1 MNDTLLAEVA
11 AIFATPPAPPDGF
24 RVAALIKRRSISWM
38 LGERIP
44 LAEVVVISGDGGA
57 GKSTLAQELAARV
70 TRGQMG
76 ELPGGSDLTEP
87 RGVVICTTEEDPEAV
102 IRPRFGAMGAD
113 LDRILI
119 LSDAGDGESAPLTL
133 PSGADRLEAA
143 IRFVDA
149 ALVIIDTGPGF
160 LDPGLTSNA
169 EEDVRQFYRPLARLA
184 REHRLVVLVIC
195 HLNKNAV
202 IARHRVT
209 GSAAW
214 VNVPRSVLIMAP
226 PPGED
231 PLETPDRLLVVV
243 KANLIAG
250 KMPDAIGA
258 RLVPGHDDPTVGTI
272 AWTGEH
278 AGIRAAD
285 LTTLMDSDERGE
297 REECVDAIRDLLA
310 DGPRAA
316 KECETALKSGGH
328 STRTIRR
335 ARESLFVT
343 RASQCVF
350 QDGYRGSW
358 VWKLPTDAA
367 VAGDTGG
374 HPLTA
379 IEGSGGHG

>member
-1 MNDTLLAEVA
+1 MNDTLQADVA
-11 AIFATPPAPPDGF
+11 AIFATTPAPPDGF
-24 RVAALIKRRSISWM
+24 RIAASIERRTISWFI
-38 LGERIP
+38 GDRIP

-70 TRGQMG
+70 THGQLG
-76 ELPGGSDLTEP
+76 ELPGGSDLTGP

-102 IRPRFGAMGAD
+102 IRPRLGAMGAD

-119 LSDAGDGESAPLTL
+119 LSDAGDGDAAPLTL
-133 PSGADRLEAA
+133 PSGADKLEDA
-143 IRFVDA
+143 IRFVNA
-149 ALVIIDTGPGF
+149 GLVIIDTGPGF
-160 LDPGLTSNA
+160 LDPGLMSNT
-169 EEDVRQFYRPLARLA
+169 EEDVRRFYRPLARLA

-202 IARHRVT
+202 VARHRIT

-250 KMPDAIGA
+250 RMPAAIGA

-272 AWTGEH
+272 AWTGLH

-285 LTTLMDSDERGE
+285 LTTLMDADERGE
-297 REECVDAIRDLLA
+297 REDCADAISALLA

-316 KECETALKSGGH
+316 TECETTLKSGGH

-335 ARESLFVT
+335 ARQSLFIT
-343 RASQCVF
+343 RASECVY
-350 QDGYRGSW
+350 QDGFRGPYM
-358 VWKLPTDAA
+358 WKLPTDVA
-367 VAGDTGG
+367 V
-374 HPLTA
+374 
-379 IEGSGGHG
+379 EVHG